1 MTNRSNTNKTMSR
14 ANSSRHCP
22 VRGLIARHSTQY
34 ISTKQKINK
43 NLSRPSRPHL
53 SCRQCT
59 PTGSLVVYSL
69 HTWTPDSS
77 SFTITQPLLY
87 SLKSCHQI
95 NINWSSYK
103 EKSSQKIYYL
113 LHIPNYKM
121 VLTFLSSYSSLLLC
135 I

>member
-22 VRGLIARHSTQY
+22 VRGLLHDTVRSTYQQN
-34 ISTKQKINK
+34 KKINK

-59 PTGSLVVYSL
+59 PTGGLQSTL

-95 NINWSSYK
+95 NIGLLIKKNHLK
-103 EKSSQKIYYL
+103 KFTIYS
-113 LHIPNYKM
+113 IPNYKM